1 MTAKQTKTMA
11 TDMTDSL
18 GYKTKRDRNIFLLCF
33 LAYSATYICRL
44 NYSCIIPQLSSLGI
58 MNESKIASVSS
69 AFFVCYGLGQIVS
82 GIIGD
87 KINTRYMIFFGVF
100 LSSVS
105 NILICFLN
113 SFEFLIVL
121 WALNG
126 LFQSLVWSP
135 ILKLA
140 SVEYDAK
147 TCDKFGMQM
156 SVTVPLGTVL
166 SYAVSLVTMIFL
178 PWKYVFL
185 TCGVILFA
193 VSLIWILGTQRLE
206 LHKNTTKSKS
216 EFNIAASLKTL
227 VITGTVILLVP
238 IIVQGTLK
246 DSVTQWVP
254 EFFSSRFNSN
264 TSFSLLLTM
273 LLPVVNVTG
282 AFFAKKVND
291 KLNNEAKTSALFF
304 FIALVF
310 LVVLFA
316 FSSKSLVVSLVS
328 MIMITNCMFAV
339 NVMLIT
345 IIPLKFAKYGNV
357 STVAGLLNATAYIGC
372 AIANQISGGILSR
385 SSWNTVIFF
394 WIILALTAIAFCFIY
409 SISKRKTS
417 D

>member
-1 MTAKQTKTMA
+1 
-11 TDMTDSL
+11 MTDIL
-18 GYKTKRDRNIFLLCF
+18 GYNSKRDRNIFLLCF

-87 KINTRYMIFFGVF
+87 RINTRYMIFFGVF
-100 LSSVS
+100 LSSLS

-113 SFEFLIVL
+113 SYPFLITL

-140 SVEYDAK
+140 SVEYDGK

-166 SYAVSLVTMIFL
+166 SYGVSLVTMIFL
-178 PWKYVFL
+178 PWKYVFI
-185 TCGVILFA
+185 TCGLILFA
-193 VSLIWILGTQRLE
+193 VSLIWIFGTQKLD
-206 LHKNTTKSKS
+206 LHKNTPKS
-216 EFNIAASLKTL
+216 ENNVNIKASLKTL
-227 VITGTVILLVP
+227 VVTGTVILLVP

-254 EFFSSRFNSN
+254 EFFSSQFNSN

-291 KLNNEAKTSALFF
+291 KLKNEAKTSALFF

-310 LVVLFA
+310 LIVLFA
-316 FSSKSLVVSLVS
+316 FSSKSLVFSLVS
-328 MIMITNCMFAV
+328 MIMVTNCMFAV

-345 IIPLKFAKYGNV
+345 IVPLKFAKYGNV

-372 AIANQISGGILSR
+372 AVANQIAGGILFCST
-385 SSWNTVIFF
+385 WNTVIIF
-394 WIILALTAIAFCFIY
+394 WIILAIVAIAFCFIY

>member
-1 MTAKQTKTMA
+1 MAKPIRTTA
-11 TDMTDSL
+11 TDMTENL
-18 GYKTKRDRNIFLLCF
+18 GYNSKRERNIFILCF

-44 NYSCIIPQLSSLGI
+44 NYSSIIPELTSLGI
-58 MNESKIASVSS
+58 MSESKIASVSS

-87 KINTRYMIFFGVF
+87 KINTRYMIFAGVL
-100 LSSVS
+100 LSSLS
-105 NILICFLN
+105 NILLCFFN
-113 SFEFLIVL
+113 SYPVLITF

-126 LFQSLVWSP
+126 FFQSLVWSP

-140 SVEYDAK
+140 SLEYDSA

-166 SYAVSLVTMIFL
+166 SYAVSLVTLMFL
-178 PWKYVFL
+178 EWKYVFL
-185 TCGVILFA
+185 TCGLILFA
-193 VSLIWILGTQRLE
+193 VSIIWILGTSKLN
-206 LHKNTTKSKS
+206 LHKNVKS
-216 EFNIAASLKTL
+216 EKVEKKVNIKSSFKILAVTGTL
-227 VITGTVILLVP
+227 VLLIP

-254 EFFSSRFNSN
+254 QFFSTRFNSN

-291 KLNNEAKTSALFF
+291 KLKNEAKTSAVFF
-304 FIALVF
+304 AVALVF
-310 LVVLFA
+310 LIVLFA
-316 FSSKSLVVSLVS
+316 FSSKSLVLSLIS
-328 MIMITNCMFAV
+328 MIMVTNCMFAV

-372 AIANQISGGILSR
+372 AVANQIAGGILSH
-385 SSWNTVIFF
+385 SSWNTVIIF
-394 WIILALTAIAFCFIY
+394 WMILAVVAIAFCFLY
-409 SISKRKTS
+409 SSKKAS

>member
-1 MTAKQTKTMA
+1 
-11 TDMTDSL
+11 MTDIL
-18 GYKTKRDRNIFLLCF
+18 GYNSKRDRNIFLLCF

-44 NYSCIIPQLSSLGI
+44 NYSCIIPQLNSLGI
-58 MNESKIASVSS
+58 MNESKIAFVSS
-69 AFFVCYGLGQIVS
+69 AFFVCYGLGQVVS

-87 KINTRYMIFFGVF
+87 RINTRYMIFFGVF
-100 LSSVS
+100 LSSLS

-113 SFEFLIVL
+113 SYPFLITL

-140 SVEYDAK
+140 SVEYDSK

-156 SVTVPLGTVL
+156 SVTVPFGTVL
-166 SYAVSLVTMIFL
+166 SYGVSLVTTIFL

-193 VSLIWILGTQRLE
+193 VSLIWLFGSQKLD
-206 LHKNTTKSKS
+206 LHKNTPKNENTVNIKS
-216 EFNIAASLKTL
+216 SLKTL
-227 VITGTVILLVP
+227 AVTGTVILLVP

-254 EFFSSRFNSN
+254 EFFSSQFNSN

-273 LLPVVNVTG
+273 LLPIVNVTG
-282 AFFAKKVND
+282 AFFAKRVND
-291 KLNNEAKTSALFF
+291 KLKNEVKTSALFF

-310 LVVLFA
+310 LIVLFA
-316 FSSKSLVVSLVS
+316 FSSKSLVISLVS
-328 MIMITNCMFAV
+328 MIMVTNCMFAV

-345 IIPLKFAKYGNV
+345 IVPLKFAKYGNV

-372 AIANQISGGILSR
+372 AVANQIAGGILYHST
-385 SSWNTVIFF
+385 WNTVIIF
-394 WIILALTAIAFCFIY
+394 WIILAIVAIAFCFIY
-409 SISKRKTS
+409 SISKIETS